1 MMNKIFSK
9 LGYMIE
15 KSPFKVL
22 FASLTV
28 VALLITGALKVDM
41 ATGNETLV
49 KTDSDAYISN
59 FEMEEEFG
67 GDAIIVLLKG
77 DQANLLRQE
86 NVEKMWNV
94 EERLKY
100 NEDIYS
106 FLSPASI
113 VHQMTDKQ
121 DEKMK
126 ENFPQITDGLG
137 EMSEKLVEIGTELS
151 TKELPDP
158 TEIDGKLDDLIAK
171 MDPDRLIVDM
181 LQQQDAEMAKMNQDV
196 AQMSSGLSEMGK
208 QLTAISAN
216 LSGKEVPDPQ
226 EIEQKLDRIM
236 ESMEPELSQQAMADV
251 QATQLAAMKKEL
263 GQMKE
268 SLSGA
273 LSPEEFQTMAAGFAT
288 MGSNLQE
295 ISAGLAELPE
305 KLGEMT
311 ASLQDPSVIFTG
323 VMDEVEAEVAEMKGN
338 LTGGIDPEELK
349 TMADGFIT
357 MGENLGNLSE
367 TLETFNEKL
376 GMLAATVPHNQAELD
391 FILYDEDDELKE
403 IFSDTVID
411 EEHVMM
417 MIKLEG
423 NIEDTAKDIVY
434 QEVSQAME
442 AEEFEEDEIEYLISG
457 KPVLDASLRE
467 EMKSNMQ
474 FMVVAAAIVMV
485 LVLFLVFKVRW
496 SILSMGII
504 LIAVIA
510 TLGLM
515 GHLSVSMTMV
525 SMAVFPILIGLGID
539 FSIQF
544 HNRYEEELSV
554 TTALTQTGKAIAMA
568 VLASMLGFISLY
580 VSPVPMI
587 QDFGKML
594 TIGVVISFLA
604 SIFLLMPIL
613 KIRDLYNPA
622 ANHPKSG
629 GNGNPDAED
638 EGGILGRILGKT
650 TKWVSQFAPLVVV
663 VAIVLAGLGLFADSK
678 VGVQT
683 DIETFMPQDMEALED
698 IRYVRDVVGSTDQI
712 IIYLEDEHILSEEN
726 VTWIQER
733 VKEIEMNYDG
743 EIEDVKSFDNLVT
756 NLSDNDELTYEE
768 YVDVVADLPESMRSM
783 FVNDELTKGAIILNI
798 KHMSTETLEDFV
810 DSLNEDL
817 ADAPME
823 LKVTGKSVLDV
834 AMVEGLTGGRMKM
847 TILGITLVFL
857 GLFLV
862 YRNAI
867 KALIPVLP
875 VILIVGMSGGVMY
888 LLGFSYTP
896 ITATLGALIL
906 GMGTETTLMVLE
918 RYVEERE
925 SGKTKAD
932 ALDITISRIGKAT
945 LSTEFTTMGGFAVLM
960 FSNFVILKD
969 FGIMTVIN
977 VTLVMISTF
986 VVLPAVIWIF
996 DRFIIK
1002 E

>member
-1 MMNKIFSK
+1 MTNKIFSS
-9 LGYMIE
+9 LGQMIE

-22 FASLTV
+22 FVSLAV
-28 VALLITGALKVDM
+28 GALFITGALKVDM

-49 KTDSDAYISN
+49 KTDSEAFISN
-59 FEMEEEFG
+59 YDMEEEFG

-77 DQANLLRQE
+77 EEADLLSRE
-86 NVEKMWNV
+86 NIEKMWKV
-94 EERLKY
+94 EERLQY

-113 VHQMTDKQ
+113 VHQLTDKQ
-121 DEKMK
+121 GEKMK
-126 ENFPQITDGLG
+126 ENLPSITHGLG
-137 EMSEKLVEIGTELS
+137 EMSEKLIDVGTEFG
-151 TKELPDP
+151 TKELPD
-158 TEIDGKLDDLIAK
+158 AS
-171 MDPDRLIVDM
+171 
-181 LQQQDAEMAKMNQDV
+181 
-196 AQMSSGLSEMGK
+196 QMRG
-208 QLTAISAN
+208 N
-216 LSGKEVPDPQ
+216 LSG
-226 EIEQKLDRIM
+226 
-236 ESMEPELSQQAMADV
+236 
-251 QATQLAAMKKEL
+251 
-263 GQMKE
+263 
-268 SLSGA
+268 
-273 LSPEEFQTMAAGFAT
+273 
-288 MGSNLQE
+288 
-295 ISAGLAELPE
+295 
-305 KLGEMT
+305 
-311 ASLQDPSVIFTG
+311 
-323 VMDEVEAEVAEMKGN
+323 
-338 LTGGIDPEELK
+338 GINPEELQ
-349 TMADGFIT
+349 TMGAGFMT
-357 MGENLGNLSE
+357 MGENLNDVSENLAI
-367 TLETFNEKL
+367 FNEKL
-376 GMLAATVPHNQAELD
+376 GTFESAIPHNQTELD
-391 FILYDEDDELKE
+391 FILYDEAGELKE
-403 IFSDTVID
+403 IFLDTVVD
-411 EEHVMM
+411 EEHLMM
-417 MIKLEG
+417 MIKLDG
-423 NIEDTAKDIVY
+423 NIEDPAKDAVY
-434 QEVSQAME
+434 REVIQAME
-442 AEEFEEDEIEYLISG
+442 AEEFEASEVDYLISG

-474 FMVVAAAIVMV
+474 YMVVAAAIVMV
-485 LVLFLVFKVRW
+485 LVLFVIFKVRW

-604 SIFLLMPIL
+604 SIFLLLPIL
-613 KIRDLYNPA
+613 HIRDLHNPA
-622 ANHPKSG
+622 SKDLKTDKNTNISAQDDG
-629 GNGNPDAED
+629 GV
-638 EGGILGRILGKT
+638 LGRILGKT
-650 TKWVSQFAPLVVV
+650 TKWVSQFAPVVLIS
-663 VAIVLAGLGLFADSK
+663 AILLSGLGLFADSK

-683 DIETFMPQDMEALED
+683 DIETFMPQDMSALED
-698 IRYVRDVVGSTDQI
+698 IRYVREVIGSTDQI
-712 IIYLEDEHILSEEN
+712 VIYMEDENILSEEN
-726 VTWIQER
+726 VAWMQGQVR
-733 VKEIEMNYDG
+733 DIETNYVT
-743 EIEDVKSFDNLVT
+743 EVEDVKSFDNLVK
-756 NLSDNDELTYEE
+756 NLSANDELTYEE
-768 YVDVVADLPESMRSM
+768 YLGAVADLPESMRSM
-783 FVNDELTKGAIILNI
+783 FVNDEMTKGAIILNI
-798 KHMSTETLEDFV
+798 KHMSTEELEEFIN
-810 DSLNEDL
+810 SLNENL
-817 ADAPME
+817 EDAP
-823 LKVTGKSVLDV
+823 LDVKVTGKSVLDV
-834 AMVEGLTGGRMKM
+834 EMVEGLTGGRMKM
-847 TILGITLVFL
+847 TLLGITLVFL

-862 YRNAI
+862 YRNPI

-925 SGKTKAD
+925 NGKNKAD

-969 FGIMTVIN
+969 FGVMTVIN

>member
-1 MMNKIFSK
+1 MINKIFSK
-9 LGYMIE
+9 LGQVIE

-22 FASLTV
+22 FASLAV
-28 VALLITGALKVDM
+28 GAVLITGALKVDM

-49 KTDSDAYISN
+49 KTDSEAYISN

-67 GDAIIVLLKG
+67 GDAIMVLLKG
-77 DQANLLRQE
+77 EEADLLSQD
-86 NVEKMWNV
+86 NIKKMWRV

-121 DEKMK
+121 VKKTK
-126 ENFPQITDGLG
+126 ENLPNITNGLG
-137 EMSEKLVEIGTELS
+137 EMSEKLVDTGTEFG
-151 TKELPDP
+151 TIELP
-158 TEIDGKLDDLIAK
+158 GSS
-171 MDPDRLIVDM
+171 
-181 LQQQDAEMAKMNQDV
+181 
-196 AQMSSGLSEMGK
+196 QM
-208 QLTAISAN
+208 
-216 LSGKEVPDPQ
+216 
-226 EIEQKLDRIM
+226 R
-236 ESMEPELSQQAMADV
+236 
-251 QATQLAAMKKEL
+251 
-263 GQMKE
+263 
-268 SLSGA
+268 
-273 LSPEEFQTMAAGFAT
+273 
-288 MGSNLQE
+288 
-295 ISAGLAELPE
+295 
-305 KLGEMT
+305 
-311 ASLQDPSVIFTG
+311 
-323 VMDEVEAEVAEMKGN
+323 GN
-338 LTGGIDPEELK
+338 LTGGIDPEELEI
-349 TMADGFIT
+349 MGAGFMT
-357 MGENLGNLSE
+357 MGENLEDISENLG
-367 TLETFNEKL
+367 TFNEKL
-376 GMLAATVPHNQAELD
+376 GMLESAIPHNQTELD
-391 FILYDEDDELKE
+391 FILYDEAGELKE
-403 IFSDTVID
+403 IFLDTVVD
-411 EEHVMM
+411 QEHLMM

-423 NIEDTAKDIVY
+423 NINDTAKDAVY
-434 QEVSQAME
+434 QEVIQAME
-442 AEEFEEDEIEYLISG
+442 AEKFEASEVDYLISG

-467 EMKSNMQ
+467 EMKANMQ
-474 FMVVAAAIVMV
+474 YMVVAAAIVMV

-580 VSPVPMI
+580 ISPVPMI

-604 SIFLLMPIL
+604 SIFLLLPIL
-613 KIRDLYNPA
+613 KIRDLHNPMSKHLKA
-622 ANHPKSG
+622 SKNI
-629 GNGNPDAED
+629 DVDTED
-638 EGGILGRILGKT
+638 EGGVLGRILGKT
-650 TKWVSQFAPLVVV
+650 TKWVSRFAPIVLI
-663 VAIVLAGLGLFADSK
+663 VAIILSGLGLFADSK

-683 DIETFMPQDMEALED
+683 DIETFMPQDMAALED

-712 IIYLEDEHILSEEN
+712 VIYMEDENILSEEN
-726 VTWIQER
+726 IAWMQEQ
-733 VKEIEMNYDG
+733 VKDIEMNYTTQ
-743 EIEDVKSFDNLVT
+743 IEDVKSFDNLVM
-756 NLSDNDELTYEE
+756 NLSDSDDLTYEE
-768 YVDVVADLPESMRSM
+768 YVDVLADLPEGMRSM
-783 FVNDELTKGAIILNI
+783 FVNDDMTKGAITLNI
-798 KHMSTETLEDFV
+798 KHMSTEELEEFV
-810 DSLNEDL
+810 DSLNDDL
-817 ADAPME
+817 VDAPME
-823 LKVTGKSVLDV
+823 VKVTGKSVLDV
-834 AMVEGLTGGRMKM
+834 EMVEGLTGGRMKM
-847 TILGITLVFL
+847 TLLGITLVFL

-862 YRNAI
+862 YRNPI

-925 SGKTKAD
+925 NGKTKVD

-945 LSTEFTTMGGFAVLM
+945 LSTEFTTMGGFAVLI

-969 FGIMTVIN
+969 FGVMTVIN